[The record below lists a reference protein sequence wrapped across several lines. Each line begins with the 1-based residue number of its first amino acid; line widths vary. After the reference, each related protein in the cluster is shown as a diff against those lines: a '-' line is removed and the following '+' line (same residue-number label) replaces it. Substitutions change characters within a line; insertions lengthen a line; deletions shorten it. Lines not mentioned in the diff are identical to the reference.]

1 MKTIR
6 DSLYYFFTNGLYAQ
20 KIQIK
25 EKNVFFMSSFSG
37 FQQNKIGQDKLVFFQ
52 GLGIY
57 GRRGSDP
64 APCINHKRGLRNDW
78 QASLGIRNIRSQES
92 GSWGEGHLST

>member
-1 MKTIR
+1 MNEDNKG
-6 DSLYYFFTNGLYAQ
+6 FFVLLFYKCFVCSKN
-20 KIQIK
+20 KR
-25 EKNVFFMSSFSG
+25 EKCFLMSSFSD
-37 FQQNKIGQDKLVFFQ
+37 FQQNKIGQDKLVFFP

-92 GSWGEGHLST
+92 GSWGEGCLST